1 MSLEKLI
8 EDCKQGDRKAQAQLY
23 RKYASILFGISLKYS
38 RNKTEAEDNLH
49 DSFMTIFDKIGQYS
63 GKGSFE
69 GWMKRITVN
78 TVLQK
83 YRKEEHLNVVSENT
97 EEEIEVDSGFA
108 DINLQT
114 LLRYIQEL
122 PNKYRLTFNMYVL
135 DGYSHKE
142 ISEKLGTSA
151 GTSKSNLAR
160 ARMILKGKIEDEQ
173 TKAIIGLIIF
183 SMQDLV

>member
-1 MSLEKLI
+1 MSSLEELI
-8 EDCKQGDRKAQAQLY
+8 SGCKKGDRRAQEQLY
-23 RKYASILFGISLKYS
+23 KKYASILFGICLKYS
-38 RNKTEAEDNLH
+38 RNKVEAEDNLH
-49 DSFMTIFDKIGQYS
+49 DSFMTIYDKIGQYKS
-63 GKGSFE
+63 KGSFE
-69 GWMKRITVN
+69 GWIKRITIN

-83 YRKEEHLNVVSENT
+83 YRKEQHLNVISENLI
-97 EEEIEVDSGFA
+97 EEIEMESVYG

-142 ISEKLGTSA
+142 ISEQLGTSL

-160 ARMILKGKIEDEQ
+160 ARMILKEKIKKENINI
-173 TKAIIGLIIF
+173 A
-183 SMQDLV
+183 